1 MTGPLLLCF
10 DGSEVAAKAI
20 RCAGELLPGHD
31 ALVLT
36 VSTPAELEL
45 PIAPVGDLVGR
56 VSGLYREWD
65 EIANEV
71 AEQHARSGC
80 ELATEAGL
88 KARPLTVAGK
98 PADTILGVADSHDA
112 ALIVLGAG
120 RRGTLERLGSVSTRV
135 VRQATRPVLV
145 IPGR

>member
-1 MTGPLLLCF
+1 VTGPLLLCF
-10 DGSEVAAKAI
+10 DGSEVAAEAI
-20 RCAGELLPGHD
+20 RRAGELLPGHE

-36 VSTPAELEL
+36 VSIPAELEL
-45 PIAPVGDLVGR
+45 PLAPVGDLVGR
-56 VSGLYREWD
+56 ASGLYEEWN

-71 AEQHARSGC
+71 AEQHAHNGC
-80 ELATEAGL
+80 RLAAEAGL

-98 PADTILGVADSHDA
+98 PADSILRVADSHDA
-112 ALIVLGAG
+112 ALIVLGAA
-120 RRGTLERLGSVSTRV
+120 RRGALERLGSVSARV

>member
-20 RCAGELLPGHD
+20 RYAGELLPEHD
-31 ALVLT
+31 AVVLT

-45 PIAPVGDLVGR
+45 PVAPVGDLVGR

-71 AEQHARSGC
+71 AEQHARRGC
-80 ELATEAGL
+80 ELAAEAGL

-98 PADTILGVADSHDA
+98 PADTILRVAESHDA

-135 VRQATRPVLV
+135 VRAATRPVLV

>member
-1 MTGPLLLCF
+1 VTGPLLLCF
-10 DGSEVAAKAI
+10 DGSEVAAQAI

-31 ALVLT
+31 AVVLT

-88 KARPLTVAGK
+88 KARTLTVAGK
-98 PADTILGVADSHDA
+98 PADTILRVADSHDA

-120 RRGTLERLGSVSTRV
+120 RRGTLERLGSVSARV